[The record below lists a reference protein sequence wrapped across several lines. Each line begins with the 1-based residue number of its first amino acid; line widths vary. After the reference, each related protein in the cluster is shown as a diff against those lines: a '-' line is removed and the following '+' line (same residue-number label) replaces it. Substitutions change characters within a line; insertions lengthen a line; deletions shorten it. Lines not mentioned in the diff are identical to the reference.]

1 MDTNLFMPPPIST
14 NQYNEPRKVGF
25 ELEYSSLALKKS
37 AVLVAEEFGSGHIEM
52 INPYH
57 YKVNDTPYGDFTLVL
72 DFQFLIKRGLA
83 TWLHEVGLDLVLN
96 EKIILAIEEFIATL
110 SETVVPYEISTSP
123 LVLED
128 LGVIERIKDL
138 FRKHGAMGTKADPF
152 YACGFH
158 VNPEASSLE
167 VGEIIDT
174 LRAFFLLY
182 DYLIEWLHP
191 DMKRRIAPYIDPY
204 EESYI
209 MKVLDPSYTP
219 TMAVFIDDY
228 ITYNPTRNRA
238 LDLLPLLCWID
249 RDRVMGVLEGEKIS
263 ARPAYHYRLPDSKID
278 EPLWHTYDAW
288 NSWVLV
294 ETLACDKKALQQ
306 MSETYSVFLSLPLAF
321 LEKEEWVMEVRR
333 WVNIQLS

>member
-1 MDTNLFMPPPIST
+1 MNTNHFKQPPILT
-14 NQYNEPRKVGF
+14 NQYHEPRKVGF
-25 ELEYSSLALKKS
+25 ELEYSNLALKTS
-37 AVLVAEEFGSGHIEM
+37 AALVVEELGSGYIEM

-57 YKVNDTPYGDFTLVL
+57 YKVKNTPYGNFTLVL
-72 DFQFLIKRGLA
+72 DFQFLIKRGLG
-83 TWLHEVGLDLVLN
+83 TWLHEVGLDQVLN
-96 EKIILAIEEFIATL
+96 EEIILTIEEFIATL

-128 LGVIERIKDL
+128 LRVIEHIKDI
-138 FRKHGAMGTKADPF
+138 FRKHEAMGTKADPF

-182 DYLIEWLHP
+182 DYLINWLHP

-219 TMAVFIDDY
+219 TMAIFIDDY
-228 ITYNPTRNRA
+228 IAYNPTRNRA
-238 LDLLPLLCWID
+238 LDLLPLLTWID
-249 RDRVMGVLEGEKIS
+249 RDRVRRVLKDEKIS
-263 ARPAYHYRLPDSKID
+263 ARPTYHYRLPDSKID

-306 MSETYSVFLSLPLAF
+306 MSETYNVFLSLPLTF
-321 LEKEEWVMEVRR
+321 LQKEEWIMEVKR
-333 WVNIQLS
+333 WINAQPS

>member
-1 MDTNLFMPPPIST
+1 MNKNHFKQPPILT
-14 NQYNEPRKVGF
+14 NQYHEPRKVGF
-25 ELEYSSLALKKS
+25 ELEYSSLTLKTSAALVVKE
-37 AVLVAEEFGSGHIEM
+37 LGNGHIEM

-57 YKVNDTPYGDFTLVL
+57 YKVKDTLYGDFTLVL
-72 DFQFLIKRGLA
+72 DFQFLIKHGLG
-83 TWLHEVGLDLVLN
+83 TWLHKVGLDQVLN
-96 EKIILAIEEFIATL
+96 EEIILGIEEFIATL

-123 LVLED
+123 LALKD
-128 LGVIERIKDL
+128 LDVIERIKDI

-167 VGEIIDT
+167 VEEIIDT

-209 MKVLDPSYTP
+209 MKVLDPSYAP

-238 LDLLPLLCWID
+238 LDLLPLLTWIN
-249 RDRVMGVLEGEKIS
+249 RDRVMGVLGDEKIS
-263 ARPAYHYRLPDSKID
+263 ARPTYHYRLPDSKVD
-278 EPLWHTYDAW
+278 EPLWHTYNAW

-294 ETLACDKKALQQ
+294 EALACDKKTLQQ
-306 MSETYSVFLSLPLAF
+306 MSETYRVFLSLPLAF
-321 LEKEEWVMEVRR
+321 LQKEEWIMEVRR
-333 WVNIQLS
+333 WINTQLS

>member
-1 MDTNLFMPPPIST
+1 MNTNLFMSPPILT
-14 NQYNEPRKVGF
+14 NQYHEPRKVGF
-25 ELEYSSLALKKS
+25 ELEYSSLALKTS
-37 AVLVAEEFGSGHIEM
+37 ASLVVEELGSGHIEM

-57 YKVNDTPYGDFTLVL
+57 YKVKDTPYGSFTLVL
-72 DFQFLIKRGLA
+72 DFQFLIKRGLG
-83 TWLHEVGLDLVLN
+83 TWLHEVGLDHVLN
-96 EKIILAIEEFIATL
+96 EKIILTIEEFIATL

-123 LVLED
+123 LALED
-128 LGVIERIKDL
+128 LGVIERMKDL

-158 VNPEASSLE
+158 INPEASSLE

-204 EESYI
+204 KESYI

-238 LDLLPLLCWID
+238 LDLLPLLTWID
-249 RDRVMGVLEGEKIS
+249 RDRVMGVLKDKKIS
-263 ARPAYHYRLPDSKID
+263 ARPTYHYRLPDSKID

-321 LEKEEWVMEVRR
+321 LQKEKWIMEVRR
-333 WVNIQLS
+333 WINTQLS

>member
-1 MDTNLFMPPPIST
+1 MDTNFFMPPPIST
-14 NQYNEPRKVGF
+14 NQHNEPRKVGF
-25 ELEYSSLALKKS
+25 ELEYSSLELKTSAAL
-37 AVLVAEEFGSGHIEM
+37 VVEELGVGQIEM

-57 YKVNDTPYGDFTLVL
+57 YKINGTPYGDFTLVL
-72 DFQFLIKRGLA
+72 DFQFLIKHGLG
-83 TWLHEVGLDLVLN
+83 TWLHEAGLDLVLN
-96 EKIILAIEEFIATL
+96 EEITLAIEEFIATL

-123 LVLED
+123 LALED

-138 FRKHGAMGTKADPF
+138 FRKHGAMGTKANPF

-158 VNPEASSLE
+158 VNSEVSSLE
-167 VGEIIDT
+167 VEEIIDT

-182 DYLIEWLHP
+182 DYLIEWLQP

-209 MKVLDPSYTP
+209 MKVLDPSYAP

-228 ITYNPTRNRA
+228 ITYNPTRNHA
-238 LDLLPLLCWID
+238 LDLLPLLTWID
-249 RDRVMGVLEGEKIS
+249 RDRVMGVLEDEKIS

-294 ETLACDKKALQQ
+294 ETLACDKEALQQ

-321 LEKEEWVMEVRR
+321 LQKEEWIMEVRR
-333 WVNIQLS
+333 WINTQLS